1 MSPYVFTECPS
12 CGNSLRF
19 NRPSAERFVVICPN
33 CQHLFDA
40 GTLQIE
46 QGLVPATLIRRADD
60 VLREHDVLQEMASSP
75 ADQPL
80 DDLAVLENLIPS
92 QPIQPVRPIPKSAD
106 SANRQSVDNQ
116 STWLARPVPSSRS
129 NRSQAGTIQFSARWL
144 APVLAVG
151 LLLFILSLGGVALYR
166 NPDLRASLGIG
177 RFRELDLAER
187 YAAAVKNCQ
196 EQISDPNLSVASSE
210 FLLRDSLTELE
221 QLLADCVE
229 MATIPEPRHRELRV
243 RLQELFSSQLEF
255 KEQAYRVVPGL
266 TSEHR
271 LQVAKLSSLIGLI
284 DLRLNYG
291 LRELPVGRSEL
302 EAYCRD
308 GILRM
313 RQLDHHFLAS
323 LREGLEPQ
331 VAGIAANLD
340 ELDRLALARSRS
352 GGLREPMPYEYRML
366 ASASEA
372 WHQWCMGLSEETAT
386 SRVIVRAVRD
396 ERADS
401 WDRFQSALTQPNI
414 PALEIAA
421 LDRIQ
426 QQIQLALPGLQSSS
440 QNSSLMA
447 SNSNTLKDSAA
458 TQLSALDNHP
468 RREADALGAAPVA
481 SRLGLGSSRSLDAG
495 NSEEGLGQ
503 IADSTR
509 STRSSG
515 SSGSKGQPSGNSDF
529 GNSLDYAASPD
540 SPRDSAQATQTETS
554 VEQLSGTPSHGASD
568 RESKAALEFPAPKFS
583 GPKSLCIKVQARS
596 PAQVKVQAEALG
608 QRLKLTPDIQESGN
622 LMTISFDSFSGNPFE
637 IADSLEFGVVEIVDG
652 QSRTLFVVQ

>member
-12 CGNSLRF
+12 CGNSMRF

-40 GTLQIE
+40 GTLHIE

-60 VLREHDVLQEMASSP
+60 VLLKDDVLQEMASSP

-129 NRSQAGTIQFSARWL
+129 GRSQAGTIQFSARWL
-144 APVLAVG
+144 APVMAIG
-151 LLLFILSLGGVALYR
+151 LLLFILSLGGFAVYR
-166 NPDLRASLGIG
+166 NSDLWASLGIG

-229 MATIPEPRHRELRV
+229 MATIPEPRHRELRL

-291 LRELPVGRSEL
+291 LREVPVGRSEL

-331 VAGIAANLD
+331 VAGIAGSLD
-340 ELDRLALARSRS
+340 ELDRLAFARSRS

-372 WHQWCMGLSEETAT
+372 WHQWCLGLSEETAT

-414 PALEIAA
+414 PGLEIAA

-426 QQIQLALPGLQSSS
+426 QQIQPALPGLQSSS
-440 QNSSLMA
+440 QNSTLMA
-447 SNSNTLKDSAA
+447 GNSNILKDSAA
-458 TQLSALDNHP
+458 PQLSALDNQP
-468 RREADALGAAPVA
+468 RLEADTLGAGPVA

-503 IADSTR
+503 IADSTH
-509 STRSSG
+509 STRP
-515 SSGSKGQPSGNSDF
+515 SGSKGQASSKSDF
-529 GNSLDYAASPD
+529 GHSLDYAASSD
-540 SPRDSAQATQTETS
+540 SLRDSAQAIQPETS

-568 RESKAALEFPAPKFS
+568 QESKAALEFPAPKYS

-596 PAQVKVQAEALG
+596 PAQVKEQAEVLG

-637 IADSLEFGVVEIVDG
+637 IADSLEFGMVEIVDG